1 MIVYNSMLLVVFLLM
16 GVYYF
21 QCPSAKVRHSRPIP
35 WAYAIISMGY
45 IVFWAAL
52 RSGIV
57 DTRTYIDMFDGC
69 PTGLSAAKEAIQSAE
84 KDPGWDALQI
94 LFKTFFSTDFHW
106 WLAFVAIVTAVPITI
121 AYRNRSCDYLYSI
134 YLFITSTTVIWM
146 FNGIRQFLA
155 ATILFG
161 FGYLIENRK
170 LIKFLIVLIICV
182 SIHGTAIILLPMY
195 FFVIGTPFNKRMI
208 IFILAVLAC
217 TISIAP
223 LLNSMETI
231 LADTAYIQ
239 NINQFAE
246 DDGVHPLRVLFSCI
260 PVFLAFHRRK
270 QIIALNN
277 SYVNMC
283 VNMSTL
289 GAGLY
294 FVGMLTSGIMVGRL
308 PIYFSLYSYVLLPY
322 LFNYVYKDFKKILYT
337 IISIVYLIFYYLM
350 CNQIY
355 YISDILGNYV

>member
-1 MIVYNSMLLVVFLLM
+1 MLVLVFLLM
-16 GVYYF
+16 AVYNI
-21 QCPSAKVRHSRPIP
+21 QQPSARIRHSRPIP

-52 RSGIV
+52 RSGFV
-57 DTRTYIDMFDGC
+57 DTSAYIRLFQANPDTVSEAFKVLVSSTKDKGFDF
-69 PTGLSAAKEAIQSAE
+69 IQ
-84 KDPGWDALQI
+84 I
-94 LFKTFFSTDFHW
+94 IFKSFVSHDFHW
-106 WLAFVAIVTAVPITI
+106 WLAFVAIASAIPITI
-121 AYRNRSCDYLYSI
+121 AYRKRSCDYLYSI

-155 ATILFG
+155 AAILFG
-161 FGYLIENRK
+161 FGYLIVDRK
-170 LIKFLIVLIICV
+170 LIKFLAVLIVCA

-195 FFVIGTPFNKRMI
+195 FFVIGKPFNKRMV

-217 TISIAP
+217 AVSIAP
-223 LLNSMETI
+223 LLDSMETI
-231 LADTAYIQ
+231 LAETAYAQ
-239 NINQFAE
+239 NLNQFAE

-260 PVFLAFHRRK
+260 PVFLAFIRRK

-283 VNMSTL
+283 VNMSTV
-289 GAGLY
+289 ASGLY

-322 LFNYVYKDFKKILYT
+322 LLNYVYRDFRKLLYT
-337 IISIVYLIFYYLM
+337 IIFIVYLIFYYLM

-355 YISDILGNYV
+355 YISDILGNYA

>member
-1 MIVYNSMLLVVFLLM
+1 MIVYNSMLVLVFLLM
-16 GVYYF
+16 TIYNV
-21 QCPSAKVRHSRPIP
+21 QQPSARIRHSRPIP
-35 WAYAIISMGY
+35 WRYAIISMGY

-52 RSGIV
+52 RSGFV
-57 DTRTYIDMFDGC
+57 DTSAYIRWFLDKPETVSEAFKVFASDTKDKGFDF
-69 PTGLSAAKEAIQSAE
+69 IQ
-84 KDPGWDALQI
+84 I
-94 LFKTFFSTDFHW
+94 IFKSFVSHDFHF
-106 WLAFVAIVTAVPITI
+106 WLAFVAIATAVPIVI
-121 AYRNRSCDYLYSI
+121 VYRNRSCDYLYSI

-155 ATILFG
+155 AAILFG
-161 FGYLIENRK
+161 FGYLIEDRK

-195 FFVIGTPFNKRMI
+195 FFVIGEPFNKRMI

-223 LLNSMETI
+223 LLNSMETV

-260 PVFLAFHRRK
+260 PVFLAFLRRK

-277 SYVNMC
+277 RYVNMC
-283 VNMSTL
+283 VNMSTV

-322 LFNYVYKDFKKILYT
+322 LFNYVYKDYKKLLYI
-337 IISIVYLIFYYLM
+337 IISIVYLTFYYLM

-355 YISDILGNYV
+355 YISDILGNYA